1 LSVSRDQTI
10 TRGLLLA
17 DNVLFSLA
25 NFVLAISL
33 ARNYA
38 ESEFAALGVALALAL
53 AVQTA
58 QKSLYIVRVSL
69 MPPDTARRSSG
80 AIIAE
85 HIMVVTTAVVCVC
98 LVAAL
103 GVAAGASEQ
112 FKLIALSTIVCYLIY
127 FQADFDRAL
136 LLKLGSAVRPA
147 LLSLSYLLAVA
158 TLGALARWWGLS
170 FVGFMTGL
178 IIFTLGKG
186 CLVVIAL
193 VGARPKWRSGR
204 RLLALDWKR
213 YGMPAMMGA
222 VNNAGFLHIPVML
235 LATLRGPLEVGALVA
250 MRTLMQPLLVVIR
263 SLDAGDKNRFHSRA
277 SGTVTGVR
285 HVFWRTFAL
294 YAVIGL
300 AALLVLSLISNPLI
314 RIVYKNKFGGHA
326 ELLIE
331 WCVYAIFLT
340 LAMPIQSVVYL
351 IHRQHQ
357 LMWWGT
363 ISSIVG
369 LCIALVTCKPLGAQG
384 AMLATLSGAAL
395 GVIGGLWTIRDVV
408 LSSVQD
414 SAEIQSVT
422 SLRRKA
428 RRSERKMPPSDL
440 SSRRE

>member
-1 LSVSRDQTI
+1 LSASGDQTL

-17 DNVLFSLA
+17 DNVLFSAA

-33 ARNYA
+33 ARNYTD
-38 ESEFAALGVALALAL
+38 SEFAALGVALALAL

-58 QKSLYIVRVSL
+58 QKSLYVVRVSL

-85 HIMVVTTAVVCVC
+85 HIMVVTLAVACVC
-98 LVAAL
+98 IVTAL

-112 FKLIALSTIVCYLIY
+112 FKRIALSTIVCYLIY

-147 LLSLSYLLAVA
+147 LLSLSYLLAVTA
-158 TLGALARWWGLS
+158 LGALAHWWGLG
-170 FVGFMTGL
+170 FLGFMTGL
-178 IIFTLGKG
+178 IIFSLGKG
-186 CLVVIAL
+186 CLVVIAF
-193 VGARPKWRSGR
+193 VGARPRWRSGR
-204 RLLALDWKR
+204 RLLTVDWRR
-213 YGMPAMMGA
+213 YGVPAMMGA

-235 LATLRGPLEVGALVA
+235 LASLRGPLEVSVFVA
-250 MRTLMQPLLVVIR
+250 MRTLMQPFMVLIR
-263 SLDAGDKNRFHSRA
+263 SLDAGDKNRFHNRA
-277 SGTVTGVR
+277 SGTVAGMRRT
-285 HVFWRTFAL
+285 FWRTFVF
-294 YAVIGL
+294 YGVIGL

-314 RIVYKNKFGGHA
+314 HLVYKDKFGGHP

-331 WCVYAIFLT
+331 WCVYAVFLT

-369 LCIALVTCKPLGAQG
+369 LCIALFACKPLGAQG
-384 AMLATLSGAAL
+384 AMLSALCGAAL
-395 GVIGGLWTIRDVV
+395 GVIGGLWTIRDVAMSP
-408 LSSVQD
+408 LEDSVKLQ
-414 SAEIQSVT
+414 SAAA
-422 SLRRKA
+422 LRRQG
-428 RRSERKMPPSDL
+428 RQSENKIPPL
-440 SSRRE
+440 T

>member
-1 LSVSRDQTI
+1 MSASGDQTL

-17 DNVLFSLA
+17 DNVLFSAA

-38 ESEFAALGVALALAL
+38 ESDFAALGVALALAL
-53 AVQTA
+53 AVQLA

-69 MPPDTARRSSG
+69 MPPDKAQRSRG
-80 AIIAE
+80 AIVAE
-85 HIMVVTTAVVCVC
+85 HIMVVTMAVACVCV
-98 LVAAL
+98 VAAL

-112 FKLIALSTIVCYLIY
+112 FKLVALSTIVCYLIY

-136 LLKLGSAVRPA
+136 LLKLGSAVQPA
-147 LLSLSYLLAVA
+147 LLSLSYLLAVTA
-158 TLGALARWWGLS
+158 LGALARWWGLS

-186 CLVVIAL
+186 CLVAIAL
-193 VGARPKWRSGR
+193 VGARPRWRAGR
-204 RLLALDWKR
+204 RRLALDWRR
-213 YGMPAMMGA
+213 YGWPAMIGA
-222 VNNAGFLHIPVML
+222 VNNAGIIHIPVML
-235 LATLRGPLEVGALVA
+235 LASLRGPLEVGALVA
-250 MRTLMQPLLVVIR
+250 MRTLMQPLLVIIR
-263 SLDAGDKNRFHSRA
+263 SLDAGDKNRFHNRA
-277 SGTVTGVR
+277 SGTVAGVR

-314 RIVYKNKFGGHA
+314 RMVYKDKFGGHS

-331 WCVYAIFLT
+331 WCVYAVFLT

-357 LMWWGT
+357 LMWWTT

-369 LCIALVTCKPLGAQG
+369 VCIALFACKPLGAQG
-384 AMLATLSGAAL
+384 AMLSALCGVAL

-408 LSSVQD
+408 MSPVQD
-414 SAEIQSVT
+414 SAKVQSVT
-422 SLRRKA
+422 SLRRQG
-428 RRSERKMPPSDL
+428 RQSENRMPPL
-440 SSRRE
+440 P